1 MPEPMHIID
10 EPSAMQQW
18 ALEQRLAGKS
28 IGFVPTMGALHDGHL
43 ILIKRCRAEN
53 DLCVVSIFVNPLQF
67 GPSED
72 LDRYPR
78 DLDRDEEL
86 LGLQDTDVLFVPTP
100 ETMYPPGFSTR
111 VDDKVLSK
119 PLCGASRPGHF
130 LGVATVVL
138 KLFNLVQPTRAYF
151 GQKDAQQARII
162 LQMARDL
169 AVPVEIVIL
178 PIVREPDGVA
188 MSSRN
193 AYLDPDQRRE
203 AAVLYRALV
212 WARDTIDNG
221 ERSADT
227 IIQGIRDRI
236 GAAKTAR
243 IEYVSA
249 VDFETF
255 QELPVLRG
263 KTLIAVAV
271 FFGTTRLIDNV
282 IVRIPP
288 TEDSAN

>member
-1 MPEPMHIID
+1 MPEPMRIID
-10 EPSAMQQW
+10 EPAAMQQW
-18 ALEQRLAGKS
+18 ALDQRRAGKS
-28 IGFVPTMGALHDGHL
+28 IGLVPTMGALHDGHL
-43 ILIKRCRAEN
+43 SLVKRCRAEN

-86 LGLQDTDVLFVPTP
+86 LRLVETDVLFVPTP
-100 ETMYPPGFSTR
+100 ETMYPAGFSTR
-111 VDDKVLSK
+111 VDEKVLSK
-119 PLCGASRPGHF
+119 SLCGASRPGHF
-130 LGVATVVL
+130 SGVATVVL

-162 LQMARDL
+162 LQMVRDL

-178 PIVREPDGVA
+178 PIVREPDGLA

-203 AAVLYRALV
+203 AGMLYRALV
-212 WARDTIDNG
+212 WAQDAIDNG
-221 ERSADT
+221 ERSGDT
-227 IIQGIRDRI
+227 IVQGIRDRI
-236 GAAKTAR
+236 GAATTAR
-243 IEYVSA
+243 IDYVSA
-249 VDFETF
+249 VDFETL
-255 QELPVLRG
+255 QEQPVLHG
-263 KTLIAVAV
+263 KVLIAVAV

-288 TEDSAN
+288 TED